1 MFNAMF
7 PVSPVCTAP
16 TPRPPHAHLM
26 QIRGERSKVTM
37 GCAGPGWDTPAVSRG
52 INYPGCREDT
62 RVNIY
67 MGIVISASHSEDLIS
82 RAPHPSTVLTV
93 SFLPAVA
100 GQRRGR

>member
-1 MFNAMF
+1 MLEILSDLEMQC
-7 PVSPVCTAP
+7 PPILHWP
-16 TPRPPHAHLM
+16 TPRPPPAHLM
-26 QIRGERSKVTM
+26 QITGERSKVTRLAQ
-37 GCAGPGWDTPAVSRG
+37 AGTLLQPG

-62 RVNIY
+62 RINIY